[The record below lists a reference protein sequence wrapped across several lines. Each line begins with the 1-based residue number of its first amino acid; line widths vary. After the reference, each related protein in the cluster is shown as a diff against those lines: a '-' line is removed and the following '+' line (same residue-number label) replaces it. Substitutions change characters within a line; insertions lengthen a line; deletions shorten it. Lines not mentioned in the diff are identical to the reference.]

1 MRSCL
6 DWSEKIEGISE
17 REAMVFLAQRTML
30 LDGPSASTFG
40 ALTMEAGNSMPL
52 ARGQQAVFARYLSFE
67 QGLHVFDAV
76 LQSSTLNGTL
86 SRGNGDGDYEA
97 GAKHVHYAFV
107 LF

>member
-1 MRSCL
+1 
-6 DWSEKIEGISE
+6 
-17 REAMVFLAQRTML
+17 ML

-40 ALTMEAGNSMPL
+40 ALASWIFHATRTWTAGRL
-52 ARGQQAVFARYLSFE
+52 WYVSFE

-76 LQSSTLNGTL
+76 RQSSTLNRSNGTL

-97 GAKHVHYAFV
+97 GAKHAHYAFV